1 MRLATE
7 TTTGFAEQ
15 IQEVEVGVL
24 PVGSTEQHGPA
35 LPLGTDFLTAE
46 ALAATVED
54 RPDAVVLP
62 TVPVGVS
69 DHHRQFHGTLT
80 VPPETFEAYVEGTVE
95 SLASHGVEKC
105 VVVNGHGGNR
115 DALSRVARRLRSDER
130 AFVAPWSW
138 FEAIGE
144 VVDEEFGAFPGHA
157 CQVESSMALAVAR
170 ELVREDR
177 LADAERGAGES
188 WGRQVHGA
196 ELGFD
201 TLDFTETGAVGE
213 PTKASLEAGERLFEA
228 ASAELDLLVGWLAER
243 GWDGLR
249 TREHV

>member
-15 IQEVEVGVL
+15 VEAVEVGVL

-54 RPDAVVLP
+54 RSDAVVLP

-115 DALSRVARRLRSDER
+115 DALSRVARRLRNDER

-138 FEAIGE
+138 FEAIEGT
-144 VVDEEFGAFPGHA
+144 VDEEFGAFPGHA
-157 CQVESSMALAVAR
+157 CQVESSMVLAVAR
-170 ELVREDR
+170 ELVRADR
-177 LADAERGAGES
+177 LADAEADAGES
-188 WGRQVHGA
+188 WGKRVHGA

-201 TLDFTETGAVGE
+201 TLDFTESGAVGE
-213 PTKASLEAGERLFEA
+213 PTEASTDAGERLFEA
-228 ASAELDLLVGWLAER
+228 ASAELDSLVDWLAER
-243 GWDGLR
+243 ERSELR
-249 TREHV
+249 AREHV

>member
-7 TTTGFAEQ
+7 TSTGFADALTGA
-15 IQEVEVGVL
+15 EVGVL

-46 ALAATVED
+46 ALAATAED
-54 RPDAVVLP
+54 RSDTVVLP

-80 VPPETFEAYVEGTVE
+80 VPPETFEAYVEGTIE
-95 SLASHGVEKC
+95 SLASHGVENC

-115 DALSRVARRLRSDER
+115 DALSRVARRLRNDER

-138 FEAIGE
+138 FEAIE
-144 VVDEEFGAFPGHA
+144 ETVDEEFGAFPGHA
-157 CQVESSMALAVAR
+157 CQVESSMVLAVAQ

-177 LADAERGAGES
+177 LADAEAEAGES

-201 TLDFTETGAVGE
+201 TLDFTESGAVGE
-213 PTKASLEAGERLFEA
+213 PTKASAEAGERLFEA
-228 ASAELDLLVGWLAER
+228 ASGELDALIDWLAER
-243 GWDGLR
+243 GWSELR
-249 TREHV
+249 AHEHV